1 VESVILEVKLG
12 NKKYIFSF
20 SFLFNLPFILLFSP
34 YRKFESVII
43 ENKEY
48 KMYIVESVF
57 SQAIGYRFRSP
68 QDLEENEIMLFKFK
82 NDNEYSF
89 WMKNVYFPIKLCSVD
104 FDFSST
110 NCIIMQPNRNEK
122 HKISGNSI
130 IEFPIFINERFNNP

>member
-1 VESVILEVKLG
+1 
-12 NKKYIFSF
+12 
-20 SFLFNLPFILLFSP
+20 
-34 YRKFESVII
+34 
-43 ENKEY
+43 
-48 KMYIVESVF
+48 MYIVESVF

-68 QDLEENEIMLFKFK
+68 QDLEKNEIMLFKFK